1 MMLEQHLALHG
12 LAIKK
17 HADAAAVASAVGL
30 EPARV
35 ECLLKAA
42 VETGRAVE
50 AQGAFVLS
58 PAGRMILDGHYSRVY
73 GELRENHAFVT
84 AYDRFERVNGEL
96 KQVITD
102 WQTMDVGGQK
112 VRNDHSNEDYD
123 AHVLDRLGEVHDRFM
138 PILAQLARHLPRLQR
153 YAQKLEAAL
162 DRAED
167 GAKEWVSDAK
177 LESYHTVWFEMH
189 EDLLR
194 ILGRQRDE

>member
-1 MMLEQHLALHG
+1 MLAQHLALHG

-17 HADAAAVASAVGL
+17 HADAAAVAAAVGL
-30 EPARV
+30 EPAQAA
-35 ECLLKAA
+35 ELLKAA

-50 AQGAFVLS
+50 AQGGFVLS
-58 PAGRMILDGHYSRVY
+58 PAGRMILDGHYSRFY
-73 GELRENHAFVT
+73 GTLRDNQAFVG
-84 AYDRFERVNGEL
+84 AYDRFERVNSEL

-123 AHVLDRLGEVHDRFM
+123 AHVLDRLGEIHDRYL
-138 PILAQLARHLPRLQR
+138 PILAQLAQHLPRLKR
-153 YAQKLEAAL
+153 YERKLEAAL

-194 ILGRQRDE
+194 ILGRTRDE